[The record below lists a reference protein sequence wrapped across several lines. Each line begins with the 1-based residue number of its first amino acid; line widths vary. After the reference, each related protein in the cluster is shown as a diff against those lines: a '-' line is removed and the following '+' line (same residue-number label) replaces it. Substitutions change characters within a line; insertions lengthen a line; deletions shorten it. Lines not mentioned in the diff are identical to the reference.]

1 MNTYLFRFYES
12 ARERTKLV
20 KFSTFYDCK
29 NENSNRERLMKHRDR
44 KGQGKNRQIDILRF
58 GSLGHWLDLERQIE
72 REKEREI
79 ERERYRD
86 TV

>member
-1 MNTYLFRFYES
+1 
-12 ARERTKLV
+12 
-20 KFSTFYDCK
+20 
-29 NENSNRERLMKHRDR
+29 MKHRDR

-58 GSLGHWLDLERQIE
+58 GSLGNWLDLERQIE